1 MRLHHL
7 NSIGTVTLE
16 TPRLILSKIGPEDAE
31 HMYNNWANDP
41 EVTKYMTW
49 EPHESVG
56 VTRQILENW
65 SNHYDN
71 GNFFHWAIRLKET
84 GMPIGTISLLGVSDA
99 RLSCELGYCIGQKWW
114 HKGYMSEAALEVLK
128 FAINQVG
135 FVRVQAEH
143 CGSNPNSGGVMRKI
157 GMTYEGIRRKAFVTT
172 FNTVEDLHMYAFVA
186 GDSWVEI

>member
-16 TPRLILSKIGPEDAE
+16 TPRLILSKILPKDTQDMF
-31 HMYNNWANDP
+31 HNWAKDP

-56 VTRQILENW
+56 ITRQTIEGWVN
-65 SNHYDN
+65 SYDN
-71 GNFFHWAIRLKET
+71 GNFFHWAIRLKDT
-84 GMPIGTISLLGVSDA
+84 GMAIGTISLLDVSDA

-114 HKGYMSEAALEVLK
+114 HQGYVSEAALEVLK

-157 GMTYEGIRRKAFVTT
+157 GMTYEGVRRKAFVTT
-172 FNTVEDLHMYAFVA
+172 DNTLEDLHMYAFVA